1 MPRSKFRIIK
11 LLLKIDARRLREK
24 NEQKCIASN
33 QVQTKM
39 SLSVKSV
46 VVMNF
51 MCSIIKAL
59 HL

>member
-1 MPRSKFRIIK
+1 MSRGKFRIIK

-24 NEQKCIASN
+24 NEQKCIVSN
-33 QVQTKM
+33 QDQTKM

>member
-1 MPRSKFRIIK
+1 MSRSKFFIIK
-11 LLLKIDARRLREK
+11 LLLKIDARSLHEK
-24 NEQKCIASN
+24 NEQKCIVSN
-33 QVQTKM
+33 QDQTKM